1 MTNEHQHPKTTD
13 AAITLTAE
21 LLDRLA
27 LDGEGQPFN
36 DDDPA
41 TWAEADDAAPEIVL
55 RGQARFKIVDA
66 DARALALAAG
76 AVEDGAPPSLYMRV
90 EFDQGANQPLP
101 RMGSYVV
108 VPTDEPD
115 VSLTF
120 VCWLTHEDLQD
131 PAGPDF
137 DVGAQRDPAL
147 DALRPGQALLVQV
160 LPVVESEGD
169 R

>member
-1 MTNEHQHPKTTD
+1 MKNEHPNPKTTE
-13 AAITLTAE
+13 AAIALTAE

-27 LDGEGQPFN
+27 LDHEGRPF
-36 DDDPA
+36 DDNEPA
-41 TWAEADDAAPEIVL
+41 TWAEADDAEPEIVL

-90 EFDQGANQPLP
+90 EFDPGADQPLP

-120 VCWLTHEDLQD
+120 VCWLTHEDLHD
-131 PAGPDF
+131 PAAPDL
-137 DVGAQRDPAL
+137 GGGKQRDLAL

-160 LPVVESEGD
+160 LPEVESEGD